1 MHDEVAQVAAD
12 GDARA
17 DDRGVRLARER
28 HHVLMRG
35 RREAPLEGNRGIHDD
50 RLAVEVHDRPP
61 SGGGGGDACMSRRAA
76 DGRWTDMGL
85 LTDEAAMT
93 AA

>member
-35 RREAPLEGNRGIHDD
+35 RREAPLEGSRGIHDD

-61 SGGGGGDACMSRRAA
+61 SGGGGGGCLHEQASGGREV
-76 DGRWTDMGL
+76 DGHGAPDG
-85 LTDEAAMT
+85 
-93 AA
+93 